1 MIATLAAQNVASSAV
16 PTMAVGRVD
25 PDAARIAIAVAGINC
40 TELVLIARKVH
51 IAFVA
56 TLGRGL
62 SVSRSRIARKPSG
75 VAALQRPSIFA
86 DMFITIEP
94 IAGCYGGTSGK
105 SRRMIGRSQR
115 EISCIKSARYLK
127 R

>member
-1 MIATLAAQNVASSAV
+1 MIATLAAQSVASSAV

-56 TLGRGL
+56 TPGRGL

-75 VAALQRPSIFA
+75 VAALPRPSIFA
-86 DMFITIEP
+86 DMFTTIEP
-94 IAGCYGGTSGK
+94 IARSSPATPRN
-105 SRRMIGRSQR
+105 SRHTHGPKPRP
-115 EISCIKSARYLK
+115 APLTP
-127 R
+127 